1 MAAEHHPDLI
11 ADPAHEDHHV
21 VSPAQYAIVYI
32 ALLLFTGITAGVAF
46 LELGIFNP
54 IVAVGI
60 ACLKASIVVL
70 FFMHIKYSSRL
81 VQFTCGA
88 GFFTFLVLVTMCLS
102 DYMSRAWGQW

>member
-1 MAAEHHPDLI
+1 MAEHHPDLI
-11 ADPAHEDHHV
+11 ADPAHESHHV
-21 VSPAQYAIVYI
+21 VGPAQYVLVYI
-32 ALLLFTGITAGVAF
+32 TLLLFTGITAGVAF

-54 IVAVGI
+54 IVAVAI
-60 ACLKASIVVL
+60 ACLKGGIVVL